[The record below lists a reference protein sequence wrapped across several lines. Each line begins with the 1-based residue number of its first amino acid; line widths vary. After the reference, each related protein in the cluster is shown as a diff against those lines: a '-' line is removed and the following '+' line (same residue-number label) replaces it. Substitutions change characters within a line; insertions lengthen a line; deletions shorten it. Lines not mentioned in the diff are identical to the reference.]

1 MEDDTTDAPPQT
13 PDSLLPYDLWTEEAL
28 RQVVIMALAYAAE
41 HGLPGEHH
49 FYVSFRTDA
58 RGVSIPPR
66 LLAQYP
72 NEMTIV
78 LQHQFWDL
86 KLDEAGQRFS
96 VGLSFGGV
104 PSILSVPLNAVTG
117 FADPHVQ
124 FGLRF
129 RPPEEHPANDAD
141 EPVTTVLDPAP
152 QAAPAPEAD
161 EADAPPDSTNQV
173 VSLDAFRKR
182 PPSKD

>member
-1 MEDDTTDAPPQT
+1 MEDEPTDVPPQT
-13 PDSLLPYDLWTEEAL
+13 PESLLPYDLWIQEAQ
-28 RQVVIMALAYAAE
+28 RQVVVMALTYAAE
-41 HGLPGEHH
+41 NGLPGEHH
-49 FYVSFRTDA
+49 FYVTFRTDA
-58 RGVSIPPR
+58 RDVSVPPR

-96 VGLSFGGV
+96 VGLSFGGI
-104 PSILSVPLNAVTG
+104 PSTLSVPLSAITG

-129 RPPEEHPANDAD
+129 SAPEEHPANDA
-141 EPVTTVLDPAP
+141 EAEASAPVAA
-152 QAAPAPEAD
+152 AAPAPETETAD
-161 EADAPPDSTNQV
+161 EAPPDSANQV

-182 PPSKD
+182 PPSKE

>member
-1 MEDDTTDAPPQT
+1 MEDDTPDAPSQP
-13 PDSLLPYDLWTEEAL
+13 PESLLPYDSWIEEAQ
-28 RQVVIMALAYAAE
+28 RQVVVMALAYAAE

-58 RGVSIPPR
+58 RDVSIPPR

-86 KLDEAGQRFS
+86 KLDEAGKRFS
-96 VGLSFGGV
+96 VGLSFGGI
-104 PSILSVPLNAVTG
+104 PSTLSVPLAAITG

-129 RPPEEHPANDAD
+129 SAPEEHAANDA
-141 EPVTTVLDPAP
+141 EPEAS
-152 QAAPAPEAD
+152 APAETS
-161 EADAPPDSTNQV
+161 PPDTAPEPDAEATADTANQV

-182 PPSKD
+182 PPSKE